1 MGKEKSCGAVV
12 FMRNAEGEIRYI
24 LVQQRSRR
32 YCFPKGHVE
41 GNETEHQ
48 TALREIWEETG
59 LRPRFI
65 PGFRESET
73 YEVRKAPG
81 VFKDVIYFLAET
93 DELPAHPP
101 VSDEIHEIRMCSY
114 EEALDLLPTESRKK
128 ILARAYSYLKE
139 KLITPLKA

>member
-1 MGKEKSCGAVV
+1 MMEKEKSCGAVV
-12 FMRNAEGEIRYI
+12 FARNEDGGIRYI
-24 LVQQRSRR
+24 LVQQRSGR

-101 VSDEIHEIRMCSY
+101 VSDEIHEIRLCSY
-114 EEALDLLPTESRKK
+114 EESLDLLPTESRRI
-128 ILARAYSYLKE
+128 ILTLANDF
-139 KLITPLKA
+139 LIRGL